1 MRDCELSTL
10 GNKVFRRI
18 SALTL
23 RYANSRDTPKAYRS
37 TVIDNSDL
45 TDDAGSAKQNTDA
58 SAHAP
63 PIGQCICK

>member
-10 GNKVFRRI
+10 GNKVFRGI

-23 RYANSRDTPKAYRS
+23 RYANPRDTPNANRC

-45 TDDAGSAKQNTDA
+45 TDDAGIAKQKTDA

-63 PIGQCICK
+63 PIG